1 MMAAANGGWGM
12 KKLITSVALML
23 AWSAQA
29 LAATAPLAANQVRGG
44 WETTINGVPH
54 IFELRIVGHRISGA
68 YCTYCDDAN
77 TLAFVD
83 GQLGS
88 NDLTFTITH
97 VRDDGS
103 TLYQDHVRGRV
114 ESGHLILSGQSGAL
128 DGGDFTWTMRRD
140 PSGPL
145 PPGPPAPVFHYQQP
159 GPWETITPAK
169 LVGVWLS
176 GDGAGKQYF
185 IIRRDGNAL
194 RGLVCGPCD
203 NPYGMAAMED
213 FYIQDDDD
221 AVQWNICHEDHGR
234 GPLPYEHHIV
244 AHIADHEL
252 RLDATQPNLHRIV
265 SMTFLGPLPF
275 SATARPPAAAPAPTA
290 STGASAG
297 QGSSK

>member
-1 MMAAANGGWGM
+1 MRILIASAALTLA
-12 KKLITSVALML
+12 
-23 AWSAQA
+23 AWSMQA
-29 LAATAPLAANQVRGG
+29 SAAPAALDANQVRGG
-44 WETTINGVPH
+44 WESTVNGVPH
-54 IFELRIVGHRISGA
+54 FFELRIVGHRISGA
-68 YCTYCDDAN
+68 YCTFCDDAT

-83 GQLGS
+83 GRLGS

-103 TLYQDHVRGRV
+103 TLYQDQVRARL
-114 ESGHLILSGQSGAL
+114 ENGHLVVRGQSGAP
-128 DGGDFTWTMRRD
+128 GGGAFTWTMRRD

-145 PPGPPAPVFHYQQP
+145 PPGPPAPVFHYMQP

-185 IIRRDGNAL
+185 IIRRDGNTL

-213 FYIQDDDD
+213 FYIQEDDDT
-221 AVQWNICHEDHGR
+221 VRWNICHEDHGR
-234 GPLPYEHHIV
+234 GPLPYEHHII

-252 RLDATQPNLHRIV
+252 RLDAIQPNLQRIV

-275 SATARPPAAAPAPTA
+275 SATARAATSATA
-290 STGASAG
+290 STASAG
-297 QGSSK
+297 AASGPARSK